1 MSVIRHCVFLRYK
14 YVQYR
19 SRKDVT
25 VEMQCMWNV
34 KTKHDTFRSGGNWNH
49 LKIIKKIT
57 LMFVITLS
65 FSLVQ

>member
-1 MSVIRHCVFLRYK
+1 MFNTEAEKMRQYK
-14 YVQYR
+14 
-19 SRKDVT
+19 DLT

-34 KTKHDTFRSGGNWNH
+34 KTKRDTFHSMGNWNH

-65 FSLVQ
+65 FSPV